1 MIPSFSGSPEPS
13 QAELYGCEL
22 QGKPSA
28 RVRPGKSLP
37 WRAAVGVGL
46 ARRPRIQRGEGSGIG
61 MGRVGA
67 GGRLG
72 GRLPHAERPAGIPR
86 EWGCPAGNGG
96 VLSSG
101 LGCPWD
107 GCWAGNG
114 NVLPGMWV
122 LCRECGCSFHG
133 KSILQGIRVSCRE
146 CGCPAWDVGAVQGR
160 AGSPFPGQSPLE
172 MSPPFLPAPPAT
184 PRDGCSSPWE
194 APEVVLF
201 SPNPCFPWDFG
212 VRAVPVLGSSEP

>member
-1 MIPSFSGSPEPS
+1 MILSFSGSPEPS
-13 QAELYGCEL
+13 QAELYGREL
-22 QGKPSA
+22 QRKPSA

-67 GGRLG
+67 RGRLG

-122 LCRECGCSFHG
+122 LVPWEEYPAGNKGILPGMWVPCLGCGCCAG
-133 KSILQGIRVSCRE
+133 PGRVPIP
-146 CGCPAWDVGAVQGR
+146 GTIPPGNVPASPPCSPSHPQGR
-160 AGSPFPGQSPLE
+160 MLIPLGGS
-172 MSPPFLPAPPAT
+172 
-184 PRDGCSSPWE
+184 
-194 APEVVLF
+194 
-201 SPNPCFPWDFG
+201 
-212 VRAVPVLGSSEP
+212 